1 MFDLRGDVSRHA
13 VTAPVTGS
21 SPVRVGVFVCQCGS
35 LIADAIDTEA
45 VRDRAATW
53 PDVVHTE
60 VLPFSC
66 SPEAAQA
73 MVEAI
78 DAHGLNRAV
87 LAACSCCPIDQVCYS
102 CTYQRVRCKDN
113 LGVFHPGLYPDLRG
127 PRAARPDRPRAV
139 WEFVNIREQCAWVH
153 PDDRQA
159 ATAKVTALVAA
170 AVSKVRVAAL
180 NAAVEASSV
189 ERSVLILGNGASA
202 RACQKALEAQGIA
215 TQHVTEMPTEIRR
228 VSGRYAVARNA
239 VVTGAK
245 RPEGVPTKGSPGA
258 SAEWA
263 ERERSGRS
271 GKSTWQATALVLAPH
286 DAGEMDRLLGAFGRD
301 GYRPRTDTAWGGLD
315 THRPGVWLCDP
326 AQATAM
332 AGAAAAARVAAWLGH
347 LATQPQSI
355 AAVVD
360 TARCRACNTCV
371 EICEFG
377 APQLVGD
384 EPQRSSWIDPAIC
397 TGCGTCAAHCPS
409 GAITAGFCPDA
420 QLAAMLEAAL
430 ACGSPTA

>member
-1 MFDLRGDVSRHA
+1 
-13 VTAPVTGS
+13 
-21 SPVRVGVFVCQCGS
+21 
-35 LIADAIDTEA
+35 
-45 VRDRAATW
+45 
-53 PDVVHTE
+53 
-60 VLPFSC
+60 
-66 SPEAAQA
+66 
-73 MVEAI
+73 
-78 DAHGLNRAV
+78 
-87 LAACSCCPIDQVCYS
+87 
-102 CTYQRVRCKDN
+102 
-113 LGVFHPGLYPDLRG
+113 
-127 PRAARPDRPRAV
+127 V

-245 RPEGVPTKGSPGA
+245 RPEGVP
-258 SAEWA
+258 

-271 GKSTWQATALVLAPH
+271 AKSTWQATALVLAPH

-347 LATQPQSI
+347 LAAQPQSI

-360 TARCRACNTCV
+360 PGRCRACNTCV